1 MSNIHTEELTYSADD
16 VEMKG
21 YIAWDPDKV
30 GARPAVM
37 VVHEW
42 WGCNDYTRRRAR
54 MLAEQGYTGFA
65 VDLYGAGEVANNPDE
80 AGVLMNARIDDMEG
94 TRARFTAALEILQAH
109 HMADEH
115 QVAAIG
121 YCFGGGVVT
130 HMARMGA
137 PLKVTG
143 SFHGSIGLAAVD
155 GPGKVPCRV
164 MVYNGEA
171 DVLIDAEQIA
181 GCAAQMEKAQA
192 NYNFIQLPGALHGFS
207 NPQATSNGEKY
218 GLPLAYNELADQAS
232 WNHLLLTLEHEFDA

>member
-1 MSNIHTEELTYSADD
+1 MSNMHTEEINYSADG

-21 YIAWDPDKV
+21 YIAWDPDMV

-42 WGCNDYTRRRAR
+42 WGCNEYVQGRAR

-65 VDLYGAGEVANNPDE
+65 VDLYGAGEIANNPDE
-80 AGVLMNARIDDMEG
+80 AGVLMNARIEDMEG
-94 TRARFTAALEILQAH
+94 TRARFTAALETLQAH
-109 HMADEH
+109 HVADED

-137 PLKVTG
+137 ALKVTG

-155 GPGKVPCRV
+155 GPENIECRV

-171 DVLIDAEQIA
+171 DVLIDADQIA
-181 GCAAQMEKAQA
+181 GCAEQMKKAGVR
-192 NYNFIQLPGALHGFS
+192 YNFIQLPGALHGFS
-207 NPQATSNGEKY
+207 NPLASTNGEKY
-218 GLPLAYNELADQAS
+218 GLPLAYNKLADEAS
-232 WNHLLLTLEHEFDA
+232 WNHLLLTLEHEFE